1 MLDGWLARYRF
12 HGRIRVPQVHLG
24 LSMIRVL
31 LCIISVM
38 RSLDDYRSRVRIRS
52 RRRRLG
58 WPRSRLF
65 RRDRRFGFRGR

>member
-12 HGRIRVPQVHLG
+12 HGRVRVPKVHLG

-38 RSLDDYRSRVRIRS
+38 ISLDDYRSRVRIRS
-52 RRRRLG
+52 RRQE
-58 WPRSRLF
+58 RSKLY
-65 RRDRRFGFRGR
+65 RFPDIRYSHMVF